1 MNPRTR
7 QEIYERDGY
16 RCRHC
21 RRGLDDGVTLTID
34 HVVPR
39 ARGGTSDKENL
50 QTLCARCNSR
60 KGSCGCPVQT
70 EHSAKC
76 ICPPLVVMSRVERGR
91 ISFEEQCR
99 QAQLLRERDNR
110 KLARRL
116 LTRWGAEMS
125 DEDRQRLQ
133 VAADLPPVGLVRS
146 KKRKKVTFEEE
157 ARLKQLSRSIAA
169 G

>member
-1 MNPRTR
+1 M
-7 QEIYERDGY
+7 
-16 RCRHC
+16 
-21 RRGLDDGVTLTID
+21 
-34 HVVPR
+34 
-39 ARGGTSDKENL
+39 
-50 QTLCARCNSR
+50 
-60 KGSCGCPVQT
+60 QT